1 MDTEPYGSRPDRSR
15 TAVERPTTPMG
26 PPPTGGRPKR
36 PLRLPLRLL
45 AGLLAALAV
54 LLVAVTLAG
63 LRLWPSLPNPFA
75 SREVDR
81 SQPVLLKTIEDLR
94 IHKAASGNFQVLVDL
109 EESSTGIPLLL
120 KGERTLFVA
129 AGNVDAEVDF
139 SSIDKG
145 AIKVSEDRRSAQI
158 TLPRAHLTK
167 AHVDPDRSYVFSRKR
182 GLLDRL
188 GAVLSDNP
196 TSERQLY
203 QLAERKLEQAAAES
217 GLVERA
223 EQNTRAMLESML
235 RSLGYTEVTVTFR
248 DPPT

>member
-15 TAVERPTTPMG
+15 TTVERPTAPMG
-26 PPPTGGRPKR
+26 PPPAGGRPGR
-36 PLRLPLRLL
+36 RLPLRLL
-45 AGLLAALAV
+45 AGLLLGLAV
-54 LLVAVTLAG
+54 LLLAVTLAG

-109 EESSTGIPLLL
+109 EESSTGIPLLI

-139 SSIDKG
+139 SAIDKG
-145 AIKVSEDRRSAQI
+145 AIKVSEDRRTAQI

-188 GAVLSDNP
+188 GSVLSDNP

-203 QLAERKLEQAAAES
+203 QLAEDKLEQAAAES

-235 RSLGYTEVTVTFR
+235 RSLGYTDITVTFR